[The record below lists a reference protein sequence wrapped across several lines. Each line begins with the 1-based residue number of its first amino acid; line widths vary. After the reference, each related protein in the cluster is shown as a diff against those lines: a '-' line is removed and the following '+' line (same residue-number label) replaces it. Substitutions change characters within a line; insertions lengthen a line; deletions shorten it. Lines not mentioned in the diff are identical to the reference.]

1 MLLIRPHPQT
11 TDTLPSYLLRLTA
24 ANGYKNPMLLLRS
37 NQFQLLNNRLPGKK
51 IFFGYFDLE
60 RLAVLANI
68 TITQVEGL
76 RFKHIN
82 NTRCLAFEQQFLVKS
97 LNVSNLRVCPYC
109 YGEKQTIAFI
119 NSLTVRTY
127 CTKHNYPLISVHPAT
142 GKKLTWAT
150 NYFWRD
156 AVSWG
161 NNIPSVE
168 IGEAE
173 FQLNQQI
180 ESFETSRVIIERQK
194 LNLAEYCDLLE
205 FFAHFHQFAFGVN
218 SNNQAKSDIKFSRQ
232 YYSAAYWY
240 AAEWPARFF
249 QLLEHFEDNPMS
261 DNRITGIRKCF
272 RDLYDDIYSSE
283 NKNSNA
289 YKLLKSGFE
298 EYLRDHF
305 SNGILMQSL
314 SQVGPQIKSK
324 SRFISES
331 QVAEVLCCHLGKVK
345 VYVREKLL
353 SSSHCLVNGT
363 HIFFRADVMKLRV
376 RLTNCCSICECA
388 ELLGISVYHARLLLR
403 SNIISALLEPSTD
416 NRDWLI
422 EVKEIENLIK
432 QLKANVTQSI
442 KNSEHAKKRFAFSGC
457 NFAELIKKMLCNKIQ
472 YGFSNN
478 KSAPLSL
485 EQFKPEFQANDT
497 ALNDLLTPK
506 EACSTLGINKNVVYN
521 FIKIGLLD
529 CIKQQVE
536 QTPRPIKLIPL
547 ASINH
552 FKSSYL
558 LRHQLSG
565 TPLINFETISG
576 PKINGGIINVY
587 RRKQP
592 IN

>member
-24 ANGYKNPMLLLRS
+24 ANGYKNPMVLLRS

-119 NSLTVRTY
+119 NSLTVKTY
-127 CTKHNYPLISVHPAT
+127 CTKHNCSLISVHPYT

-156 AVSWG
+156 AVCWG

-180 ESFETSRVIIERQK
+180 ASLETSRVIIGRQK

-205 FFAHFHQFAFGVN
+205 FFAHFHQFAFGSN
-218 SNNQAKSDIKFSRQ
+218 SNNYAKSDIEFCRQ

-240 AAEWPARFF
+240 TAEWPARFF
-249 QLLEHFEDNPMS
+249 QLLEHFEDKPMS
-261 DNRITGIRKCF
+261 DNRLTGIRKCF
-272 RDLYDDIYSSE
+272 RDLYDDIYSPE
-283 NKNSNA
+283 NSCSKA
-289 YKLLKSGFE
+289 YELLKNGFT
-298 EYLRDHF
+298 EYLRHHF
-305 SNGILMQSL
+305 SNGILMRSL
-314 SQVGPQIKSK
+314 SLIDPQAIEQST
-324 SRFISES
+324 FISDT
-331 QVAEVLCCHLGKVK
+331 QVVKVLSLPLSKVK

-353 SSSHCLVNGT
+353 LPSHYLLNGKRL
-363 HIFFRADVMKLRV
+363 FFRADVLKLKA
-376 RLTNCCSICECA
+376 RLRNCCCITECS
-388 ELLGISVYHARLLLR
+388 ELLGISVYHARQLLR
-403 SNIISALLEPSTD
+403 ANIIPTLLKPNLDNKSWLVERMHIEQLVNQLKGTATPST
-416 NRDWLI
+416 
-422 EVKEIENLIK
+422 
-432 QLKANVTQSI
+432 ANSI
-442 KNSEHAKKRFAFSGC
+442 TAKKRFAFAGY
-457 NFAELIKKMLCNKIQ
+457 NLAEVVQQMLRDKIKYTYNDN
-472 YGFSNN
+472 SD
-478 KSAPLSL
+478 APYSL
-485 EQFKPEFQANDT
+485 ELFTPIFQADD
-497 ALNDLLTPK
+497 AASGDLLTPQ
-506 EACSTLGINKNVVYN
+506 EACSALGINKNVIYD
-521 FIKIGLLD
+521 FIKIGLLN
-529 CIKQQVE
+529 CIKQKVNR
-536 QTPRPIKLIPL
+536 TSRPIKLIPKF
-547 ASINH
+547 SINQ

-558 LRHQLSG
+558 LRHQLKG
-565 TPLINFETISG
+565 PQLHTLENISG
-576 PKINGGIINVY
+576 PKIDGGIINVY
-587 RRKQP
+587 QSKL
-592 IN
+592 